1 MNYARHRKAVRT
13 FGTGHVEAICKSLV
27 ELHMKRND
35 MYWKSG
41 GAPAIL
47 HLRSLAK
54 PDGWDR
60 GIEQVLE
67 TYTTDDP
74 IHVRNR
80 VA

>member
-1 MNYARHRKAVRT
+1 
-13 FGTGHVEAICKSLV
+13 
-27 ELHMKRND
+27 MKRND